1 MPVNPATKPE
11 HIKSPITRAN
21 DLNDPQFQNQEGYYP
36 YDLTHQELLTPLFG
50 KITPCC
56 HFITAPADR
65 HLVKNNIKTILNR
78 VEGNLLSTL
87 NQYVDSFY
95 VPFRSVFPTNFEKLL
110 PNPTKGDDLP
120 NSALPMVNFASF
132 IQSYINSDILVS
144 FDSADTRL
152 YEAMSLQAGFA
163 EGDNFGLSRWI
174 FLATIL
180 SRGQLLD
187 YLGLGF
193 DLSETDVR
201 GVSILQ
207 TRIDKFFDDVYE
219 YFRSSNNFRIFA
231 LPLGDLT
238 TNFYDMSELDVYR
251 IEDANRSL
259 FRAAIDDILEKG
271 SLPILIDPYT
281 FTFDVT
287 LLNPLRDAIFELFD
301 TRTLSEY
308 YSLNTA
314 EFISEVDSISSPFA
328 SGGWLNI
335 GLVLAYQQCV
345 AQYFT
350 NDSVDNIFNSDLY
363 MQNLRSV
370 MFPSNSIYTT
380 EPVFRY
386 NGVATEYDYISG
398 AAFHS
403 AVVSSENDGLTKRQL
418 AYMSLMFLLR
428 RSLRYGDYF
437 STARPRML
445 AVGDLSINAVDGM
458 VSPIDV
464 TQNLLKQRY
473 LNAVNYTGSGFLQY
487 YASQFGVT
495 PSDTTT
501 FPRFLSHQ
509 KLVLQNQ
516 LTNNTADDQGKQTT
530 NIVGYADSNFGFDV
544 FIDDIGYII
553 QVTTYDVL
561 PIYTSGIDNSYHLA
575 DRFDFFNPMLQN
587 IGDQPIRLSEM
598 IGFPRDYQSVFGYT
612 MRNSEYKYKL
622 SKAHG
627 AFVNNDLAGFLV
639 KYPFTNFVRSV
650 QDDDIYSLN
659 ISPEFI
665 RDRSYYLD
673 NTIPALTGISP
684 AQYFHFICS
693 FTNEVHSA
701 RKIQKTPPVL
711 F

>member
-36 YDLTHQELLTPLFG
+36 YDLTHQELLTPLFA

-78 VEGNLLSTL
+78 VDGNLLSTL

-95 VPFRSVFPTNFEKLL
+95 VPFRSVYPTNFEKLL
-110 PNPTKGDDLP
+110 PNPSKGSDLP

-132 IQSYINSDILVS
+132 VYSYLMSEGLITTEDGDETIVNMMS
-144 FDSADTRL
+144 FSSGST
-152 YEAMSLQAGFA
+152 FV
-163 EGDNFGLSRWI
+163 DNIGIARWI
-174 FLATIL
+174 WLATIL

-187 YLGLGF
+187 YLGLSF
-193 DLSETDVR
+193 DMSETDMR

-207 TRIDKFFDDVYE
+207 TRIDKFFTDLFEAWRTSGGARVY
-219 YFRSSNNFRIFA
+219 R
-231 LPLGDLT
+231 LPLRNLT
-238 TNFYDMSELDVYR
+238 DNYYDFSEMEYYD
-251 IEDANRSL
+251 IPDSNRSL

-271 SLPILIDPYT
+271 SLPILSAP
-281 FTFDVT
+281 DV
-287 LLNPLRDAIFELFD
+287 LIFEPSIVDDLRDAIDDIFGVD
-301 TRTLSEY
+301 SAEY
-308 YSLNTA
+308 YRLTTQD
-314 EFISEVDSISSPFA
+314 FITDVDSVSSPFA
-328 SGGWLNI
+328 DGGWLNL
-335 GLVLAYQQCV
+335 GLPLAYQQCV

-370 MFPSNSIYTT
+370 MFPSDSIFTT

-398 AAFHS
+398 AAFHN
-403 AVVSSENDGLTKRQL
+403 AVVSSENDGLSKRQV

-495 PSDTTT
+495 PSDTAT

-516 LTNNTADDQGKQTT
+516 LTNNTGDEQGKQTT

-553 QVTTYDVL
+553 QVTSYDVL
-561 PIYTSGIDNSYHLA
+561 PVYTSGIDSSYHLA

-598 IGFPRDYQSVFGYT
+598 IGYPADYEKVFGYT
-612 MRNSEYKYKL
+612 MRNAEYKYKL

-639 KYPFTNFVRSV
+639 KYPFADFVRSM
-650 QDDDIYSLN
+650 QDDDTYTLT
-659 ISPEFI
+659 ISPDFI

-673 NTIPALTGISP
+673 NTIPALTGVSP
-684 AQYFHFICS
+684 AQYFHFVS
-693 FTNEVHSA
+693 AFNNEVHSA
-701 RKIQKTPPVL
+701 RKIQKTPPIL

>member
-65 HLVKNNIKTILNR
+65 HLLKNNIKTILNR
-78 VEGNLLSTL
+78 VDGNLLSTL

-110 PNPTKGDDLP
+110 PNPSKGSDLP

-132 IQSYINSDILVS
+132 VFSYLRSSSSVEVDGGIETIESVMTLQTGTYF
-144 FDSADTRL
+144 FD
-152 YEAMSLQAGFA
+152 
-163 EGDNFGLSRWI
+163 NIGLARWI
-174 FLATIL
+174 WLATIL

-187 YLGLGF
+187 YLGLSF
-193 DLSETDVR
+193 DMSETDMR

-207 TRIDKFFDDVYE
+207 TRIDKFFNDVFEAWRTSGGTRVY
-219 YFRSSNNFRIFA
+219 R
-231 LPLGDLT
+231 LPLRNLT
-238 TNFYDMSELDVYR
+238 NDDYDFSEMEYYD
-251 IEDANRSL
+251 IPDSNRAL

-271 SLPILIDPYT
+271 SLPIFSAPDEFIFDYSIVEELRAVID
-281 FTFDVT
+281 D
-287 LLNPLRDAIFELFD
+287 IFGVD
-301 TRTLSEY
+301 SAEY
-308 YSLNTA
+308 YSLNTQD
-314 EFISEVDSISSPFA
+314 FITSVDSASSPFA
-328 SGGWLNI
+328 DGGWLNI
-335 GLVLAYQQCV
+335 GLPLAYQQCV

-370 MFPSNSIYTT
+370 MFPSVSIFTT

-398 AAFHS
+398 AAFHN
-403 AVVSSENDGLTKRQL
+403 AVVSSENVGLSKRQV
-418 AYMSLMFLLR
+418 AYISLMFLLR

-473 LNAVNYTGSGFLQY
+473 LNAVNYTGSGFLSY

-495 PSDTTT
+495 PSDTAT

-516 LTNNTADDQGKQTT
+516 LTNNTADEQGKQTT
-530 NIVGYADSNFGFDV
+530 NIVGFADSNFGFDV

-553 QVTTYDVL
+553 QVTSYDVL
-561 PIYTSGIDNSYHLA
+561 PVYTSGIDSSYHLA

-598 IGFPRDYQSVFGYT
+598 IGYPADYEKVFGYT
-612 MRNSEYKYKL
+612 MRNAEYKYKL

-639 KYPFTNFVRSV
+639 KYPFADFVRSM
-650 QDDDIYSLN
+650 QDDDTYSVT
-659 ISPEFI
+659 ISPDFI

-673 NTIPALTGISP
+673 NTIPSLTGVSP
-684 AQYFHFICS
+684 AQYFHFVS
-693 FTNEVHSA
+693 AFNNEVHSA
-701 RKIQKTPPVL
+701 RKIQKTPPIL

>member
-78 VEGNLLSTL
+78 VDGNLLSTL

-95 VPFRSVFPTNFEKLL
+95 VPFRSVYPTNFEKLL
-110 PNPTKGDDLP
+110 PNPSKGSDLP

-132 IQSYINSDILVS
+132 VYSFLHSEAYIEAESEQATINDTMTLNVQSPFIQHIGI
-144 FDSADTRL
+144 A
-152 YEAMSLQAGFA
+152 
-163 EGDNFGLSRWI
+163 RWI

-193 DLSETDVR
+193 DLSVTDMR
-201 GVSILQ
+201 GISILQ
-207 TRIDKFFDDVYE
+207 TRIDTFFDKLFAGWQDAG
-219 YFRSSNNFRIFA
+219 SNRIYR
-231 LPLGDLT
+231 LPLDSL
-238 TNFYDMSELDVYR
+238 NSDIYDFSELEYYD
-251 IEDANRSL
+251 IADGNRSL

-271 SLPILIDPYT
+271 SLPLIGEPYLAIFDSSLILD
-281 FTFDVT
+281 
-287 LLNPLRDAIFELFD
+287 LLNALEEIFADNQVLFEITTQD
-301 TRTLSEY
+301 FIEY
-308 YSLNTA
+308 
-314 EFISEVDSISSPFA
+314 VDSDSSPFA
-328 SGGWLNI
+328 NGGWLNL
-335 GLVLAYQQCV
+335 GLILAYQQCV

-370 MFPSNSIYTT
+370 MFPSESIYTT

-398 AAFHS
+398 AAFHN
-403 AVVSSENDGLTKRQL
+403 AVVSSENAGLSKRQV

-495 PSDTTT
+495 PSDTAT

-516 LTNNTADDQGKQTT
+516 LTNNTADEQGKQTT

-553 QVTTYDVL
+553 QVTSYDVL
-561 PIYTSGIDNSYHLA
+561 PVYTSGIDSSYHLA

-598 IGFPRDYQSVFGYT
+598 IGYPADYEKVFGYT
-612 MRNSEYKYKL
+612 MRNAEYKYKL

-639 KYPFTNFVRSV
+639 KYPFADFVRSM
-650 QDDDIYSLN
+650 QDDDTYSLT
-659 ISPEFI
+659 ISPDFI

-673 NTIPALTGISP
+673 NTIPALTGVSP
-684 AQYFHFICS
+684 AQYFHFVS
-693 FTNEVHSA
+693 AFNNEVHSA
-701 RKIQKTPPVL
+701 RKIQKTPPIL

>member
-78 VEGNLLSTL
+78 VDGNLLSTL

-95 VPFRSVFPTNFEKLL
+95 VPFRSVYPTNFEKLL
-110 PNPTKGDDLP
+110 PNPSKGSDLP

-132 IQSYINSDILVS
+132 ISSYLYSNAIITYAAAGSDYVISEVMQLGTG
-144 FDSADTRL
+144 DTFID
-152 YEAMSLQAGFA
+152 AIGV
-163 EGDNFGLSRWI
+163 SRWVY
-174 FLATIL
+174 LATIL

-193 DLSETDVR
+193 DLSQTDMR
-201 GVSILQ
+201 GISILQ
-207 TRIDKFFDDVYE
+207 TRIDTFFDNLFTGWLADG
-219 YFRSSNNFRIFA
+219 SNRIYR
-231 LPLGDLT
+231 LPLNDLT
-238 TNFYDMSELDVYR
+238 NSVYDFSELEYYD
-251 IEDANRSL
+251 IADGNRSL

-271 SLPILIDPYT
+271 SLPLIGNPAVEIFDNSLILD
-281 FTFDVT
+281 
-287 LLNPLRDAIFELFD
+287 LLNALEEIFND
-301 TRTLSEY
+301 TESFSTITTE
-308 YSLNTA
+308 
-314 EFISEVDSISSPFA
+314 EFINFVDAQSSPFA
-328 SGGWLNI
+328 NGGWLNI

-370 MFPSNSIYTT
+370 MFPSDSIYTT

-398 AAFHS
+398 AAFHN
-403 AVVSSENDGLTKRQL
+403 AVVSYETEGLSKRQV

-495 PSDTTT
+495 PSDTAT

-516 LTNNTADDQGKQTT
+516 LTNNTADEQGKQTT

-553 QVTTYDVL
+553 QVTSYDVL
-561 PIYTSGIDNSYHLA
+561 PVYTSGIDSSYHLA

-598 IGFPRDYQSVFGYT
+598 IGYPADYEKVFGYT
-612 MRNSEYKYKL
+612 MRNAEYKYKL

-639 KYPFTNFVRSV
+639 KYPFADFVRSI
-650 QDDDIYSLN
+650 QDDDTYSLT
-659 ISPEFI
+659 ISPDFI

-673 NTIPALTGISP
+673 NTIPALTGVSP
-684 AQYFHFICS
+684 AQYFHFVS
-693 FTNEVHSA
+693 AFNNEVHSA
-701 RKIQKTPPVL
+701 RKIQKTPPIL